1 MMLTPLQDSSMTSQH
16 ATAAMDSWILRSKT
30 SDICRCFAWCFSMIS
45 AMLAFRACRYSGLL
59 GSSIGNDVYH
69 RFDTDT
75 NHIADIRDISNFI
88 CIPNELI
95 FLQHDV
101 HDSKR
106 SLNSSSF
113 FPRQQIPALN
123 DLLLLTGNDY
133 AWHVRPFN
141 EVRTKGFTDWISD
154 VQRCWQ
160 SILFVSIMWL
170 ES

>member
-1 MMLTPLQDSSMTSQH
+1 
-16 ATAAMDSWILRSKT
+16 
-30 SDICRCFAWCFSMIS
+30 MIS

-59 GSSIGNDVYH
+59 GSSIGNDAYH

-75 NHIADIRDISNFI
+75 NHIADIRDISNVI

-113 FPRQQIPALN
+113 FPRQQIPALP

-133 AWHVRPFN
+133 AWHARPFN
-141 EVRTKGFTDWISD
+141 EVRTKGFTDWIFGCSKMLNLGSLYCLSTLCGLKAENLETEQQD
-154 VQRCWQ
+154 VCFQDPPQ
-160 SILFVSIMWL
+160 KPKKP
-170 ES
+170 